1 MSPYVILTDSSS
13 DIERGILNS
22 WGVDYISLT
31 LSFTDEPD
39 KQFSND
45 ELPIKD
51 FYAEMRAGR
60 VAKTAAINKEIQA
73 DFFRKYLDQGQDIL
87 CISFSSGLST
97 TYNSARLAAEE
108 LKSEYPERKV
118 IVIDS
123 LCAST
128 GLGLLVY
135 MAVQKK
141 NEGAALEELA
151 EFVEDRK
158 LHICHWF
165 TVDDLVYLKRGGRVS
180 AAAAFFGGLLGIKPV
195 MHVDNEGHLIP
206 MSKVKGRKASLNA
219 ILDKYGELALD
230 PEHGTVFICHGDC
243 RSDADYVDAELK
255 RRFGNHVEIFSYTG
269 TVIGAHSG
277 PGTFALFFEGKER

>member
-1 MSPYVILTDSSS
+1 MSPYVILTDSSC
-13 DIERGILNS
+13 DVAPETVKR

-31 LSFTDEPD
+31 LSFTDEPE
-39 KQFSND
+39 KQYSND
-45 ELPIKD
+45 ELAIKD
-51 FYAEMRAGR
+51 FYAAMRSGR
-60 VAKTAAINKEIQA
+60 VAKTAAINKTEQA
-73 DFFRKYLDQGQDIL
+73 DFFRKYLDQGKDIL
-87 CISFSSGLST
+87 CISFSSGLSN
-97 TYNSARLAAEE
+97 TYNSARLAAQE
-108 LKSEYPERKV
+108 LSEEYPERKIV
-118 IVIDS
+118 VIDS

-135 MAVQKK
+135 LAVKK
-141 NEGAALEELA
+141 RDEGASLDELA
-151 EFVEDRK
+151 SYVEAEK

-195 MHVDNEGHLIP
+195 LHVDNDGHLIA

-219 ILDKYGELALD
+219 ILDKYAELALD
-230 PEHGTVFICHGDC
+230 PENGPVFICHGDC
-243 RSDADYVDAELK
+243 LSDAEYVDAELK
-255 RRFGNHVEIFSYTG
+255 RRFGNHIEMFSYTG